1 MNCPYCNKEVHGLT
15 GLQELQA
22 FQKHLRKCRKNPAA
36 KTVVNERGNIE
47 KIKPRPDLLDALEIR
62 AESGQ

>member
-1 MNCPYCNKEVHGLT
+1 MKCPYCERRVRGVT

-22 FQKHLRKCRKNPAA
+22 FQKHLPRCRKNPNNIVLSDGRR
-36 KTVVNERGNIE
+36 TVVVPLKRQTMN
-47 KIKPRPDLLDALEIR
+47 DALEIR